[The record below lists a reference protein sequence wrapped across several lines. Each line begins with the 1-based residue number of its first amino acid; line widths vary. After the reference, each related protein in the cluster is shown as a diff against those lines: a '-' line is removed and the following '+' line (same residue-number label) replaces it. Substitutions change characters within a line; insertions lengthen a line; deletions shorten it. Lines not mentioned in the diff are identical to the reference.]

1 MTDEQAIA
9 LEMDVPPR
17 ELFLIPEEV
26 AAQLGATLRELRQ
39 LRDAEAGPA
48 YFTIG
53 TAIRYLPADV
63 EQWRSEHP
71 EGLPLP
77 RRLPPT

>member
-1 MTDEQAIA
+1 MTEEQAT
-9 LEMDVPPR
+9 LEVDVPPR

-26 AAQLGATLRELRQ
+26 AAQLGASVRELRR
-39 LRDAEAGPA
+39 LRDTGAGPA

-63 EQWRSEHP
+63 DQWRSEHP

-77 RRLPPT
+77 RPLPPT